1 MKSQKAIRGAFLEM
15 LLEEEFDSI
24 TIKDITER
32 ADLSRKTFYLH
43 YIDKYDLLDVIV
55 DEHLEKLREICD
67 QKKEKGL
74 IEGTIIW
81 FDYFEQYKVFFL
93 LLYSEESPQVSFA
106 INCWLL
112 LWEKLIKSWNLLHCI
127 KI

>member
-81 FDYFEQYKVFFL
+81 FDYFEQYKVFFCFFIPRNHHKCL
-93 LLYSEESPQVSFA
+93 SQ
-106 INCWLL
+106 
-112 LWEKLIKSWNLLHCI
+112 
-127 KI
+127 